1 MFNPTAVQALTCLR
15 VCQMVSNSF
24 LDIHLIRFNEI
35 KGYISRLALKIV
47 VMTREQGTGNREQVL
62 GNFTFRYLCRFFS
75 AHLLSTYR
83 CYEVQNHPTPNPL
96 PASKEGAMMYFTTK

>member
-35 KGYISRLALKIV
+35 KGYVYIHSR
-47 VMTREQGTGNREQVL
+47 R
-62 GNFTFRYLCRFFS
+62 
-75 AHLLSTYR
+75 
-83 CYEVQNHPTPNPL
+83 
-96 PASKEGAMMYFTTK
+96 

>member
-1 MFNPTAVQALTCLR
+1 LTCLR

-47 VMTREQGTGNREQVL
+47 VMTREQGTEKGFWATLLFVTYV
-62 GNFTFRYLCRFFS
+62 GFFPFTYLIPGIAIYS
-75 AHLLSTYR
+75 
-83 CYEVQNHPTPNPL
+83 
-96 PASKEGAMMYFTTK
+96 

>member
-47 VMTREQGTGNREQVL
+47 VMTREQGTGNREQGT
-62 GNFTFRYLCRFFS
+62 GNREQGTGNREQGTGNRFW
-75 AHLLSTYR
+75 AT
-83 CYEVQNHPTPNPL
+83 
-96 PASKEGAMMYFTTK
+96 

>member
-35 KGYISRLALKIV
+35 KGYVYILAGDEMEILIFP
-47 VMTREQGTGNREQVL
+47 EGNW
-62 GNFTFRYLCRFFS
+62 RFIDE
-75 AHLLSTYR
+75 T
-83 CYEVQNHPTPNPL
+83 
-96 PASKEGAMMYFTTK
+96 